1 MSTHV
6 LLVAD
11 THLGAGQADRLIDR
25 IRDQLTSADVVLHA
39 GDITH
44 MSVLGAIVDFAPVH
58 AVLGNNDIGLP
69 LPERLTVEID
79 GCNVALVHDSGPATG
94 RGPRLRRWFPDAD
107 AVVFGHSHIP

>member
-25 IRDQLTSADVVLHA
+25 IRAQLTSADVVLHA

-44 MSVLGAIVDFAPVH
+44 MSVLGAIREFAPVH
-58 AVLGNNDIGLP
+58 AVLGNNDLGLP
-69 LPERLTVEID
+69 LPERLELDID
-79 GCNVALVHDSGPATG
+79 GCRVALVHDSGASGG
-94 RGPRLRRWFPDAD
+94 RARRLRGWFPDAD
-107 AVVFGHSHIP
+107 AVVFGHSHI